1 MKPIKTRTI
10 KGNEAKEI
18 KELLYSLGM
27 ISKGESTEIGG
38 MEFTRLR

>member
-1 MKPIKTRTI
+1 MKPIKTRII
-10 KGNEAKEI
+10 KGKEAKEI
-18 KELLYSLGM
+18 KELLYGLGM

>member
-1 MKPIKTRTI
+1 MKPIKARTI
-10 KGNEAKEI
+10 KDKKAEEM

-38 MEFTRLR
+38 MGFTRLR